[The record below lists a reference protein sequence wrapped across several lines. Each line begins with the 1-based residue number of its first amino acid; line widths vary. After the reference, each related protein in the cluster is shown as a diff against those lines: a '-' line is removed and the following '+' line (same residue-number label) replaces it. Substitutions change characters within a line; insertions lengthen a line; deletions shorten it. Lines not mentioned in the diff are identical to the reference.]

1 MSRITDVNVIADEPE
16 QPYYDPF
23 DVSARQ
29 IALAVGRNEAVTIDE
44 IETLKQWCI
53 QQTQEET
60 L

>member
-1 MSRITDVNVIADEPE
+1 MSRLIDPQDTPEPDA
-16 QPYYDPF
+16 PWYDPF

-29 IALAVGRNEAVTIDE
+29 IALAVGREETVTIDE